1 MLKFSVTSIT
11 ESFKTVTASYNNG
24 DVC

>member
-11 ESFKTVTASYNNG
+11 ESFKTVTASYNYG
-24 DVC
+24 EVF